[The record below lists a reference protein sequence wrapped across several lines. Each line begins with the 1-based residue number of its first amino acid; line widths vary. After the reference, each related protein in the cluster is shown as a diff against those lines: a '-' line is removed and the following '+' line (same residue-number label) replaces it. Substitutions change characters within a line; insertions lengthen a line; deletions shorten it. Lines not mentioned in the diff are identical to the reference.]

1 MLLEGAYDHT
11 LDDKGRVSLPAKH
24 RVEMGEDLKLMIG
37 LDGQLNVLPISVW
50 QQLAESVAKL
60 NQALEEARAL
70 KRILY
75 SAIACQV
82 DRQGR
87 VLIPPSLRSRTHLDT
102 EVVILGM
109 GDHLEIWGRERWE
122 EMNKQLDQNASKFAK
137 AMSEVGLVM
146 Y

>member
-24 RVEMGEDLKLMIG
+24 RAEMGEDLKLMIG
-37 LDGQLNVLPISVW
+37 LDGQLNVLPVPVW

-75 SAIACQV
+75 SAIPCQV

-87 VLIPPSLRSRTHLDT
+87 VLIPPSLRSRTRLDT